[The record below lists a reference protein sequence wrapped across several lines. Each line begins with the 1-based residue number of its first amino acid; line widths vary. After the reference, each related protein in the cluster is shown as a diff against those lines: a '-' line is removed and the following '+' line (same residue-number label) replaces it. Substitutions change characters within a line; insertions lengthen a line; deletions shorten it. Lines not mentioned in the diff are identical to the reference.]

1 MVFRYL
7 KWRNVSIWP
16 GTKEGGVVDELVST
30 PTDEMEVLSV
40 SDSAEPPYKFDWK
53 AQVNYTRGLNGQE
66 EVVMLPFDDV
76 ALAKRVRDTLK
87 LYISRKVGAV
97 AGLQIVD

>member
-1 MVFRYL
+1 MVLRYL

-16 GTKEGGVVDELVST
+16 GTKEGGVVDELVPT
-30 PTDEMEVLSV
+30 PTDEMEILDV
-40 SDSAEPPYKFDWK
+40 SDSTEPPYKFDWM

-76 ALAKRVRDTLK
+76 VLATRVRDTLK
-87 LYISRKVGAV
+87 LYIGRKVGAM
-97 AGLQIVD
+97 AGLEIID